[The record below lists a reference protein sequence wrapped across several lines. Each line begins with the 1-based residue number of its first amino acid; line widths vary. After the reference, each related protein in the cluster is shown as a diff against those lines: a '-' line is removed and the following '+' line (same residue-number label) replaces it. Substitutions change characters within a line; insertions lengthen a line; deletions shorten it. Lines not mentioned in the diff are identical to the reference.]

1 MESSEAEG
9 EEAEVLLAQ
18 RERSADRVEETRQKL
33 AATEPELTRLR
44 ERAGALEAHVREA
57 LAVGCEGVPQIETFL
72 LRLKELMVVL
82 AEHAGRGQD
91 SDSDSDSDSI
101 PSHHT
106 AGSNVNVNVTS
117 NPSNPSNLK
126 DLVSS

>member
-18 RERSADRVEETRQKL
+18 RERTADRVEETRQKL
-33 AATEPELTRLR
+33 AATEPELARLR

-91 SDSDSDSDSI
+91 SDSI

-106 AGSNVNVNVTS
+106 AGSNINVT
-117 NPSNPSNLK
+117 SNPSNLK
-126 DLVSS
+126 DLVSSV

>member
-18 RERSADRVEETRQKL
+18 RERTADRVEETRQKL
-33 AATEPELTRLR
+33 AATEPELARLR

-91 SDSDSDSDSI
+91 SDSDSDSI

-106 AGSNVNVNVTS
+106 AGSNVDFNVTS
-117 NPSNPSNLK
+117 NPSNPSNL
-126 DLVSS
+126 